1 LKTVSQSYDDQ
12 PDTDAPATEAPADE
26 TPVAEPAS
34 APDAVDETPAAE
46 AAEVAEPTADDETDD
61 AEGDVAGEVEA
72 ATAEA
77 DEVLET
83 PVDDLADDET
93 GEPAAA
99 DPLEEF
105 RESLRSKPG
114 DWFVVHTY
122 SGMENRVKA
131 NLENRTTSLNMEDYI
146 HEVIVPT
153 EEVAEIK
160 NGQRKLVKRTVLP
173 GYVLVR
179 MDLTDESW
187 SAVRHTPSVTG
198 FVGHSH
204 QPVPLSL
211 EEVESMLAPA
221 VVAEVEAAAPE
232 QGGAGG
238 AAPRKKVEVADFDV
252 SDSVMVVDGP
262 FATLHATITEINAE
276 SQRVKALV
284 EIFGRETPVEL
295 SFSQIQ
301 KV

>member
-1 LKTVSQSYDDQ
+1 MSQQHNESQGYNEQ
-12 PDTDAPATEAPADE
+12 LQGATSTDAEQQSLVEQPVQLPDE
-26 TPVAEPAS
+26 DLPT
-34 APDAVDETPAAE
+34 DE
-46 AAEVAEPTADDETDD
+46 EVAEEAAADSATVPDADANDADDDGDD
-61 AEGDVAGEVEA
+61 ADVKAGDDA
-72 ATAEA
+72 A
-77 DEVLET
+77 
-83 PVDDLADDET
+83 DDLAG
-93 GEPAAA
+93 GEAVAPEVEEPVS
-99 DPLEEF
+99 DPLQEF
-105 RESLRSKPG
+105 RDALREKVG

-131 NLENRTTSLNMEDYI
+131 NLENRIGSLNMEDYI

-187 SAVRHTPSVTG
+187 AAVRHTPSVTG

-211 EEVESMLAPA
+211 DEVESMLAPA
-221 VVAEVEAAAPE
+221 VVAQAEAAAPE
-232 QGGAGG
+232 QGGGG
-238 AAPRKKVEVADFDV
+238 TAVKKRVEVADFDV

-295 SFSQIQ
+295 SFNQIQ